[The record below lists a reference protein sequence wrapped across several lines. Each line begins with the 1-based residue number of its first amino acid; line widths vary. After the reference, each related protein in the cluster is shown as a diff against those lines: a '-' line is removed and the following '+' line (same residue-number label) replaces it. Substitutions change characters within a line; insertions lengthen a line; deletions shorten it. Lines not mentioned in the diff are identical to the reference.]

1 MQCKTNNLVWSVL
14 KSLCKIENVCSY
26 AKINKYIYIY
36 IYSQADTNA
45 LVPKVY
51 LMSAVGP

>member
-1 MQCKTNNLVWSVL
+1 MWSVL

-26 AKINKYIYIY
+26 AKINKIYIYLYIYIY
-36 IYSQADTNA
+36 IYSRGDANA

-51 LMSAVGP
+51 LMSAIGP

>member
-1 MQCKTNNLVWSVL
+1 MWSVL

-36 IYSQADTNA
+36 SQADTNA